1 MKSLWLDNKA
11 SVTPYQFKTILGK
24 INPEYA
30 TFQQHDAHEVIN
42 FLLDKLHEDLN
53 RVIKKEWYE
62 ELEGDGTNDG
72 SIGI

>member
-1 MKSLWLDNKA
+1 
-11 SVTPYQFKTILGK
+11 
-24 INPEYA
+24 
-30 TFQQHDAHEVIN
+30 
-42 FLLDKLHEDLN
+42 LLDKLHEDMN